1 MLANS
6 IPVTM
11 DAQTTPDLTPANAHG
26 KPPGLTVRD
35 LRFTRSGGLARHWL
49 SGDPVAT
56 AWFNALSAGF
66 PRGEAM
72 FIEAVKACREGAPPV
87 LDTEIRAF
95 IRQEVNH
102 SREHL
107 AFNRAAVD
115 AGFDLSAIDAR
126 VAALV
131 AMTHSRP
138 PVVQLAI
145 TCALEHFT
153 AMFAHEFLT
162 NPGHF
167 AETAPEQADLWRWHA
182 IEEIEHKAVAYDT
195 FLHATREWSGFK
207 RWWVRSLV
215 MGDVTCRFLRNRFVD
230 ALELLAQD
238 GITGWRA
245 RWRLFS
251 YLAIK
256 PGIVRRVLPEW
267 LSWFGPRFHPWNKD
281 DRRLIARHDSEFAGA
296 RG

>member
-1 MLANS
+1 MN
-6 IPVTM
+6 VN
-11 DAQTTPDLTPANAHG
+11 AQLNLTPAEASS
-26 KPPGLTVRD
+26 KLPAKSPGLIVRD
-35 LRFTRSGGLARHWL
+35 LRFTRDQPLARHWL
-49 SGDPVAT
+49 GGDPVAT
-56 AWFNALSAGF
+56 AWLNALSAGF

-72 FIEAVKACREGAPPV
+72 FIEAVKACREGAPGP
-87 LDTEIRAF
+87 LDAEIRAF

-126 VAALV
+126 VAEMVAL
-131 AMTHSRP
+131 THSRP

-145 TCALEHFT
+145 TSALEHFT

-167 AETAPEQADLWRWHA
+167 ANTAPEQTDLWRWHA

-195 FLHATREWSGFK
+195 LIHATAGWSIWRRWFLRSAVMFDVTRRFLH
-207 RWWVRSLV
+207 
-215 MGDVTCRFLRNRFVD
+215 NRFVD

-256 PGIVRRVLPEW
+256 PGIVRRVLPDW
-267 LSWFGPRFHPWNKD
+267 LRWFGPGFHPWNKD
-281 DRRLIARHDSEFAGA
+281 DRQLIARHDSEFAGA
-296 RG
+296 RS